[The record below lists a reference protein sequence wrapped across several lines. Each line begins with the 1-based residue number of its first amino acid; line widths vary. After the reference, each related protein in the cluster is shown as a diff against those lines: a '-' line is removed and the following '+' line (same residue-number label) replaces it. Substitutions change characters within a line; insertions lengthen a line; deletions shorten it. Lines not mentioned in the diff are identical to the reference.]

1 MQLLVALMSQVLKM
15 TLKILSLLLIFFE
28 LNVVS
33 ILTRKNL
40 SASCLKKNKIFSSLN
55 MNLNEYFFDLFV
67 CLVQFVKCPKYVN
80 VPIFRF
86 SQKLI
91 GFFCWLSCPT
101 MFIQSR
107 ICFGP
112 PFRTGYLIIVK
123 VFLQIIILN
132 RFLKYLK
139 R

>member
-15 TLKILSLLLIFFE
+15 TLKILSLLLMFFFE
-28 LNVVS
+28 LNVVVS

-91 GFFCWLSCPT
+91 GFLLLVILSYNV
-101 MFIQSR
+101 
-107 ICFGP
+107 
-112 PFRTGYLIIVK
+112 YLES
-123 VFLQIIILN
+123 
-132 RFLKYLK
+132 YLFWSPI
-139 R
+139 

>member
-28 LNVVS
+28 LNVVN

-40 SASCLKKNKIFSSLN
+40 SASCLRKNKIFSSLN
-55 MNLNEYFFDLFV
+55 MNLNEYFFDLYV

-91 GFFCWLSCPT
+91 GFFVV
-101 MFIQSR
+101 
-107 ICFGP
+107 
-112 PFRTGYLIIVK
+112 GYLVLQCLFRV
-123 VFLQIIILN
+123 VFVLVPHLELAI
-132 RFLKYLK
+132 
-139 R
+139 

>member
-1 MQLLVALMSQVLKM
+1 MSLSSKNLRALKKNCKYVTDLNLWVTTVFMQLLVALMSQVLKM

-67 CLVQFVKCPKYVN
+67 CLVQFVKCPKYVPN
-80 VPIFRF
+80 FRF

-91 GFFCWLSCPT
+91 GKVVILSYNVYSESSLFWSP
-101 MFIQSR
+101 I
-107 ICFGP
+107 
-112 PFRTGYLIIVK
+112 
-123 VFLQIIILN
+123 
-132 RFLKYLK
+132 
-139 R
+139 